1 MIEWL
6 KGEEA
11 LERCRKRRED
21 VLKGLAGLPLC
32 RNNEGPL
39 HRAGSTK
46 TRTYPCHSVHSRF
59 LSAHLEVHDSK
70 DMEFVIDHA
79 EIEDQ
84 KIQNPIV
91 VKIVT
96 SHLKVEESQDL
107 FM

>member
-1 MIEWL
+1 MPT
-6 KGEEA
+6 
-11 LERCRKRRED
+11 D
-21 VLKGLAGLPLC
+21 
-32 RNNEGPL
+32 
-39 HRAGSTK
+39 
-46 TRTYPCHSVHSRF
+46 
-59 LSAHLEVHDSK
+59 LEVHDSK